1 MRMSPT
7 PPPTAIPMMAVVF
20 SVEELSPS
28 LVSSGS
34 SAAADGGLAL
44 LGGVALG
51 GLSTH
56 GSKKVLPVG
65 GGSLG
70 IDEGACDIH
79 SSFVATGDVVG
90 ANVDESLTMVAK
102 GGSEGGKVIVGVKE
116 GLSLGD
122 NDGETLGRSVDVGDA
137 LGRRVDV
144 GNALGRMKAG
154 SKVGSLE

>member
-51 GLSTH
+51 GLSH
-56 GSKKVLPVG
+56 GSNNVLLVG

-70 IDEGACDIH
+70 IDEGACDLH